1 MVRVKICGIRR
12 AEDARV
18 AVEAGADLLGFN
30 FWKGGP
36 RYIAPHEA
44 AAIITQIPQ
53 AAGPKELWTV
63 GVFVDEQPERV
74 LEIARETGV
83 RVLQFHGSESP
94 QYWERFG
101 TFPRIKAFKVGA
113 GFDPAEM
120 NLYRSAAA
128 FLLDAAVNGM
138 HGGTGRSFDWSLAEK
153 AKAYGNILLAGGL
166 TVENVGE
173 AVRRLQPWGVD
184 VASGVESEP
193 GKKDPRRI
201 RKFIEAVRAAELDG
215 VDNNSE
221 SVEKAQH
228 RISKARS

>member
-36 RYIAPHEA
+36 RYIAPREA

-63 GVFVDEQPERV
+63 GVFVDEQPEHV
-74 LEIARETGV
+74 LEIARESGV

-94 QYWERFG
+94 EYWERFA

-113 GFDPAEM
+113 GFDPAGM
-120 NLYRSAAA
+120 SKYRSAAA
-128 FLLDAAVNGM
+128 YLLDAAVNGM
-138 HGGTGRSFDWSLAEK
+138 HGGTGRSFDWSLAEQ

-193 GKKDPRRI
+193 GKKDPARI
-201 RKFIEAVRAAELDG
+201 REFIRAVRDAEKEIAEGVAAIHAEPGNKL
-215 VDNNSE
+215 
-221 SVEKAQH
+221 
-228 RISKARS
+228 SKTRH